1 MDYKSN
7 NLDRVSRQISSNI
20 SSELDRV
27 GIFHRIY
34 FRTKTQD
41 SIKLKF
47 EAKDYDTTSK
57 KMQDMIG
64 VRINLYF
71 ADDIEIIYP
80 YFKKLFHFVD
90 ETIDKNE
97 ETVFKPTRIN
107 LIFKIPSVNDS
118 EFSDI
123 VNDNRIDNTFE
134 LQLRTVLSE
143 GWHEVDHDLR
153 YKCKTDWDNS
163 EDLSRMFNGV
173 LASLE
178 ASEWTTIQIFQ
189 NLAYRHYKLKAISSM
204 LRSKFRIRIVGDDL
218 NAILSDLISMDDSI
232 LKAIYKIERSEFL
245 TMFLYK
251 KFIMPVT
258 LSNIIYLCNNQ
269 FLKCKEID
277 AITPNF
283 LKDEFSIP

>member
-1 MDYKSN
+1 MDFKSN

-20 SSELDRV
+20 STELDRV

-41 SIKLKF
+41 SIRLKF
-47 EAKDYDTTSK
+47 AAKDYDATSK
-57 KMQDMIG
+57 KMQDIIG
-64 VRINLYF
+64 VRVNLYF

-80 YFKKLFHFVD
+80 YLKSQFHFVD

-107 LIFKIPSVNDS
+107 LIFKIPKIYDS
-118 EFSDI
+118 EFVDT
-123 VNDNRIDNTFE
+123 VNDKRIDNTFE
-134 LQLRTVLSE
+134 LQIRTILSE

-153 YKCKTDWDNS
+153 YKCKPDWRNS
-163 EDLSRMFNGV
+163 EDLGRMFNGV

-189 NLAYRHYKLKAISSM
+189 NLAYRHYKLKSISSM
-204 LRSKFRIRIVGDDL
+204 LRSKFRIRIIGENL
-218 NAILSDLISMDDSI
+218 NEALSDLISKDDGL
-232 LKAIYKIERSEFL
+232 LKALYKIERTEFL
-245 TMFLYK
+245 AAFLNK
-251 KFIMPVT
+251 KFIIPVT

-277 AITPNF
+277 SITPEF
-283 LKDEFSIP
+283 LKNEFAIQ